1 MEITEFLKLINDGTT
16 IIKPADKSFYWTL
29 WNLIIPLVPDVH

>member
-16 IIKPADKSFYWTL
+16 IK
-29 WNLIIPLVPDVH
+29 NLQISPSTERYEI